1 MKTYI
6 KKALL
11 AFSLTLVTVCSYA
24 SSTLPGYSSS
34 GVACFPSG
42 TRCGGYSGKGPCS
55 DCCHDSHICGFGL
68 MPQPCCN

>member
-24 SSTLPGYSSS
+24 SSTFL
-34 GVACFPSG
+34 VTAAVV
-42 TRCGGYSGKGPCS
+42 
-55 DCCHDSHICGFGL
+55 
-68 MPQPCCN
+68 